1 MTKIIVAFPKA
12 ENGKNIKNILVRNG
26 FQVFGVCTSGAQ
38 VVKEA
43 NDLQDGVVVCAYR
56 LSDMMYWELKS
67 YLPSGFEMVMI
78 SSKAQWA
85 ENGDSGVVSL
95 SLPLKVHELV
105 STMEMVSYTVERMRK
120 KRKSMPK
127 KRSSEEQT
135 LIDQAKAILMNR
147 NNMTEEEAHRYLQKT
162 SMDNGTS
169 FADTA
174 QMILSMMDH

>member
-1 MTKIIVAFPKA
+1 
-12 ENGKNIKNILVRNG
+12 
-26 FQVFGVCTSGAQ
+26 
-38 VVKEA
+38 
-43 NDLQDGVVVCAYR
+43 
-56 LSDMMYWELKS
+56 
-67 YLPSGFEMVMI
+67 
-78 SSKAQWA
+78 
-85 ENGDSGVVSL
+85 
-95 SLPLKVHELV
+95 
-105 STMEMVSYTVERMRK
+105 MRK